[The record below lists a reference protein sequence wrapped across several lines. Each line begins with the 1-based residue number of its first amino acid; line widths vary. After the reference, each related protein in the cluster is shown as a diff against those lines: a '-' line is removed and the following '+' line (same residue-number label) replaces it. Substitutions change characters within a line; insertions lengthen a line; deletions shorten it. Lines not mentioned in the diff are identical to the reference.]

1 MTHVASHFGTKKIQS
16 NNVLSVLHCIAKL
29 FNIVD
34 VLGLAKGT
42 KALFKIRWGFT
53 NRYVHNCFINLL
65 FPPGV
70 MGLHLWEALTCFTHI
85 RNIPQICKP
94 HTKAQPSQICK
105 MITESFLWQPVGLLS
120 WFSLQDQP
128 QTFIWHSG
136 DMAETLKLRYLYS
149 EKWLAKITSM
159 II

>member
-65 FPPGV
+65 FPPGGHGAAPLGGFN
-70 MGLHLWEALTCFTHI
+70 MF
-85 RNIPQICKP
+85 
-94 HTKAQPSQICK
+94 HTYQK
-105 MITESFLWQPVGLLS
+105 
-120 WFSLQDQP
+120 
-128 QTFIWHSG
+128 HSS
-136 DMAETLKLRYLYS
+136 DL
-149 EKWLAKITSM
+149 
-159 II
+159 